1 MHHVTNHAVLGAI
14 RPAQAANRT
23 RSKVRKAR
31 GPRATVPTL
40 AAREVGLAPL
50 PSGDSAPFIRFGPLL
65 SLAASY
71 LHSDAAILLIRA
83 TEDRHLRA
91 ASWCGLTPEQAVGV
105 LPFMQSDHELIALAK
120 PWAVPDVSRDRS
132 GRCGF
137 TLLALEPAGFRS
149 FASIPLTTVAGDTAG
164 VLAVMGRKRAR
175 FARTA
180 LDAAK
185 VIGEHAVELAIIHEE
200 LRGRRVGEAQL
211 RALVDSLPEAI
222 IRFDAAGTVESSSP
236 SATVI
241 LGHPAED
248 LIGHPFHALLHPA
261 DRARV
266 LDPIAERAAR
276 GGPVAF
282 GRSHEVRVV
291 RKDGRAINAELT
303 ICEIEPRARFVG
315 IIRDVDDRRST
326 EARLRQSDRLNALGT
341 LAAGL
346 GHDMNNMLL
355 PIRAH
360 LNAIE
365 AISASASPRAG
376 VHVAEIRC
384 GVNYLQQLADGLH
397 YLATDAGPSRDH
409 RNGTDLARWWASTG
423 SLLSRAL
430 PPLTT
435 VKSVIRPDLP
445 RVQVSEQALT
455 QAVLNLFVNAGE
467 AITTAHGASGGHVA
481 VRVHASPDGRSLILS
496 VEDNGVGMDEEV
508 RKRAF
513 DVFFTT
519 KSRGVGS
526 GLGLALVHR
535 VVTEAG
541 GAASID
547 SVRGVG
553 TTMRLHLPIVELVP
567 EGTGAR
573 VAVSLAD
580 GRASAFACAA
590 LEARGLLAVPAD
602 EPVADADAWVADPR
616 VVSAPVAR
624 RWVDARAGRV
634 VILFGRLTPV
644 VRAHWRGIARVMVD
658 HGNDFDALLVG
669 VDRACTVILKERQ
682 EPNHGRL
689 DSNDRL
695 GGPGGRR
702 PTRACP

>member
-1 MHHVTNHAVLGAI
+1 
-14 RPAQAANRT
+14 
-23 RSKVRKAR
+23 
-31 GPRATVPTL
+31 
-40 AAREVGLAPL
+40 
-50 PSGDSAPFIRFGPLL
+50 
-65 SLAASY
+65 

>member
-1 MHHVTNHAVLGAI
+1 
-14 RPAQAANRT
+14 
-23 RSKVRKAR
+23 
-31 GPRATVPTL
+31 
-40 AAREVGLAPL
+40 
-50 PSGDSAPFIRFGPLL
+50 
-65 SLAASY
+65 
-71 LHSDAAILLIRA
+71 
-83 TEDRHLRA
+83 
-91 ASWCGLTPEQAVGV
+91 
-105 LPFMQSDHELIALAK
+105 
-120 PWAVPDVSRDRS
+120 
-132 GRCGF
+132 
-137 TLLALEPAGFRS
+137 
-149 FASIPLTTVAGDTAG
+149 
-164 VLAVMGRKRAR
+164 
-175 FARTA
+175 
-180 LDAAK
+180 
-185 VIGEHAVELAIIHEE
+185 
-200 LRGRRVGEAQL
+200 
-211 RALVDSLPEAI
+211 
-222 IRFDAAGTVESSSP
+222 
-236 SATVI
+236 
-241 LGHPAED
+241 
-248 LIGHPFHALLHPA
+248 
-261 DRARV
+261 
-266 LDPIAERAAR
+266 
-276 GGPVAF
+276 
-282 GRSHEVRVV
+282 
-291 RKDGRAINAELT
+291 
-303 ICEIEPRARFVG
+303 
-315 IIRDVDDRRST
+315 
-326 EARLRQSDRLNALGT
+326 
-341 LAAGL
+341 
-346 GHDMNNMLL
+346 MNNMLL